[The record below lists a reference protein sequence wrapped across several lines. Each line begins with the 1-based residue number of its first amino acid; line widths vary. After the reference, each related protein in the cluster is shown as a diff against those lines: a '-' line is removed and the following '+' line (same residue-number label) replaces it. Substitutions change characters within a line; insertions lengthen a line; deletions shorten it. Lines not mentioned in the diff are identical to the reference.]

1 VLTQRPFG
9 SRIALEGAI
18 DDQAKLLPV
27 LEHANRQRQ
36 LALDLG
42 GIRFINSIGVR
53 EWIKLLA
60 AAAKQNIALALHRV
74 PVVMVHQLNLVPA
87 TRGGTIHS
95 FMVPYVCGDCD
106 FETDFE
112 LTATEAKTTPVK
124 ACPDC
129 KKDMSFRDPP
139 EIYLGF
145 LAT

>member
-74 PVVMVHQLNLVPA
+74 PVVMVHQL
-87 TRGGTIHS
+87 TIHS

>member
-9 SRIALEGAI
+9 SRIALEGSI

-27 LEHANRQRQ
+27 LEQANRQHQ
-36 LALDLG
+36 LTLDLG
-42 GIRFINSIGVR
+42 GIKFINSIGVR
-53 EWIKLLA
+53 EWIKFLA
-60 AAAKQNIALALHRV
+60 AATKQNIALALHRV

-87 TRGGTIHS
+87 CRGGTIHS
-95 FMVPYVCGDCD
+95 FMVPYLCGDCD

-112 LTATEAKTTPVK
+112 LTPSEATTTPTK

-129 KKDMSFRDPP
+129 KKDMTFRDPP
-139 EIYLGF
+139 AIYLGF